1 MNIPLILSKV
11 RDGVVLSTGE
21 LSEFARGLVSGDISD
36 AQAGAFAMAVCVHGL
51 SEEERVGP
59 DFGDEGLG
67 ECPTVGLTRTGF
79 G

>member
-51 SEEERVGP
+51 SEEERVG
-59 DFGDEGLG
+59 
-67 ECPTVGLTRTGF
+67 LTLAMRDSGNVQQWDLP
-79 G
+79 